1 MPQVPKVALMW
12 ESSSHFGREIL
23 RGCVR
28 YSRLHGPWSLYLC
41 GGDLEQELPKK
52 VDFTGII
59 ARGYSL
65 KAINHIKATG
75 LPAVVGEPEVLELA
89 LPGAY
94 SRLPK
99 IVTNGQAI
107 AKMVVEYFCDR
118 GLLRLAFCGFEN
130 CPCSLERE
138 QAFCQQAKDCGHPCS
153 TYRIDVRNWLRAG
166 DWGRAWDNEQ
176 IQLANWVKSLPK
188 LTGLMVCNDMCGR
201 HVLEACRQAEV
212 QVPEHVAVL
221 GVDDDELVCES
232 SYPPLSSVALDVET
246 AGYKAAQLLD
256 QLMSGTTPTGEQVIS
271 VEPIGIAAR
280 RSSRVVVKDD
290 PLVAKTLCFIEG
302 HAGRGIGVPDVV
314 SEIGVSR
321 RTLERRFSRAMG
333 RSILAQVNQSR
344 LDRAKCLLQETDL
357 PVYRVATEVGFAN
370 ARMLN
375 RIFSRGEHILPT
387 VFRRNSKQGLP
398 PQGEPAGHRA
408 SARLAGQ
415 GFAEHRL
422 DHRYGAVE
430 GSAADK
436 FDLSKMEKR
445 ARRKPEVLR
454 GSSFAREFP
463 RTPQPAPWA

>member
-1 MPQVPKVALMW
+1 MW

-28 YSRLHGPWSLYLC
+28 YSHLHGPWSLYIC
-41 GGDLEQELPKK
+41 SEDVEQGLPKK

-75 LPAVVGEPEVLELA
+75 VPAVVGELAAVELA
-89 LPGAY
+89 MPGVC

-107 AKMVVEYFCDR
+107 AKMAVEHFCGR
-118 GLLRLAFCGFEN
+118 GLPRFAFCGLEN
-130 CPCSLERE
+130 CPWSLERE
-138 QAFCQQAKDCGHPCS
+138 QAFCHQAEVCGHSCS
-153 TYRIDVRNWLRAG
+153 TYRIGVRNWLRAA
-166 DWGRAWDNEQ
+166 DWVRACDHEH

-188 LTGLMVCNDMCGR
+188 LTGLMVCNDLCGR
-201 HVLEACRQAEV
+201 HLLEACRQAEV
-212 QVPEHVAVL
+212 HVPEHVAVL
-221 GVDDDELVCES
+221 GVDNDELVCES
-232 SYPPLSSVALDVET
+232 SDPPLSSVALDVET
-246 AGYKAAQLLD
+246 AGYKAAELLD
-256 QLMSGTTPTGEQVIS
+256 QLMSGTTPTGEQVIA
-271 VEPIGIAAR
+271 VEPIGIVAR

-290 PLVAKTLCFIEG
+290 PLVARTLCFIED
-302 HAGRGIGVPDVV
+302 HAGSGIGVPDVV
-314 SEIGVSR
+314 SEVGVSR

-357 PVYRVATEVGFAN
+357 PVCRVATQVGFAN

-398 PQGEPAGHRA
+398 TKGEQ
-408 SARLAGQ
+408 AGQ
-415 GFAEHRL
+415 HAAARVAAQGLAEHGL
-422 DHRYGAVE
+422 DRRYGSME
-430 GSAADK
+430 SSSANE
-436 FDLSKMEKR
+436 FVSSKAEKTR
-445 ARRKPEVLR
+445 TAKAEASR
-454 GSSFAREFP
+454 GNSFAGEFP